1 MIWNID
7 SRAIHRRDG
16 RWRFL
21 ALWAGLVFLP
31 LGLGACS
38 TMSNIFEFSD
48 GDDTTTETSDRAT
61 GDVTEPAQSSN
72 IADLEENPESP
83 VLQALSGTYSEA
95 APQPS
100 RPAASNEITN
110 EAEEAQ
116 IAVLTAA
123 GPAHVQARILFP
135 EESINLSDSAKVELT
150 RVAKMLTQDQ
160 TMRVQLLAFAK
171 ATEDTR
177 DSAARISLTRAF
189 VVRAFLLDQG
199 VQPVRVNL
207 RSLADQVQDG
217 PPDRVDV
224 LLGSPSG

>member
-7 SRAIHRRDG
+7 LRAIHRRDG

-110 EAEEAQ
+110 EAEEAL
-116 IAVLTAA
+116 IAVLPAA
-123 GPAHVQARILFP
+123 GPPLVQARILFP
-135 EESINLSDSAKVELT
+135 EASVELSGPAKVELI

-160 TMRVQLLAFAK
+160 TMRVQLLAFAQGS
-171 ATEDTR
+171 
-177 DSAARISLTRAF
+177 DSGTGSAGRISLTRAF

-207 RSLADQVQDG
+207 RSLADQVQNG